1 MPEALRGTLAQLP
14 LLDIL
19 NLLGNGEK
27 SGCLSLKNGNN
38 VGEIYFQ
45 EGEIVH
51 AAVGVDQGE
60 EAFYTLATWEDG
72 DFSFEPETAAPE
84 QTMTNPL
91 EEILSSAKNKV
102 AEWKEI
108 RQVIPDD
115 SLVFRFS
122 PTGESDEVSLRSK
135 EWQVLAQIDGSRSG
149 LEIAEIVGLEKRAAL
164 QILARLV
171 RDGLVQVTEGASKP
185 SDSTVDSDF
194 FDRLSEEFTELM
206 GPIGPVIID
215 DEIEGMGRSREV
227 FPRNQ
232 VAELVERISG
242 AIEDETKKLH
252 FQRIMLDILRE
263 M

>member
-19 NLLGNGEK
+19 NLLGNGKK
-27 SGCLSLKNGNN
+27 SGCLSLRNGNN
-38 VGEIYFQ
+38 LGEIYFQ

-51 AAVGVDQGE
+51 AAVGVERGE
-60 EAFYTLATWEDG
+60 EAFFSLATWGEG
-72 DFSFEPETAAPE
+72 DFSFEPETESPE
-84 QTMTNPL
+84 QTMTSPL
-91 EEILSSAKNKV
+91 EEILASAMQEV
-102 AEWKEI
+102 SEWKEI

-135 EWQVLAQIDGSRSG
+135 EWQVLAQIDGARSA
-149 LEIAEIVGLEKRAAL
+149 LEIAELVGLEKKGAL

-171 RDGLVQVTEGASKP
+171 KDGLVQVTEGAAKP
-185 SDSTVDSDF
+185 SDSMVDSDF

-206 GPIGPVIID
+206 GPIGPILID
-215 DEIEGMGRSREV
+215 DEIEGMGKSRET
-227 FPRNQ
+227 FPRNH

-242 AIEDETKKLH
+242 SIEDESKKLH